1 MLTESIRILPF
12 ETTLSREKFDCGVE
26 ALNLY
31 LRNIVSQ
38 DVRRNLAVCYAMLP
52 GNRDEVIGY
61 YTLSATSVVLDSLLA
76 NKARKLR
83 YPVIPAAL
91 LGRLAVDRRFTG
103 EGLGKVL
110 LYDAVER
117 TRRAEIACYAV
128 IVDAKDEKA
137 RNFYI
142 SFGFEPLKVSRL
154 KLFFVL

>member
-1 MLTESIRILPF
+1 MAIGKLH
-12 ETTLSREKFDCGVE
+12 TLAQCPSSEIC
-26 ALNLY
+26 
-31 LRNIVSQ
+31 
-38 DVRRNLAVCYAMLP
+38 
-52 GNRDEVIGY
+52 
-61 YTLSATSVVLDSLLA
+61 TVVGTQ
-76 NKARKLR
+76 
-83 YPVIPAAL
+83 
-91 LGRLAVDRRFTG
+91 GRLAVDRRFTG